1 MSLRVLQSDTF
12 EEVKLAVHG
21 LALGLSALM
30 CAYNAAA
37 WLQRR
42 QRHLAVN
49 ALTYA
54 GAIVLEQQHVAHHWR
69 AMRRL
74 QRTLPVAVTEPP
86 HLPER
91 PRHPQRPT
99 SEQRAA

>member
-1 MSLRVLQSDTF
+1 MHLRVLESETF
-12 EEVKLAVHG
+12 EGIKLGVHG

-49 ALTYA
+49 TLVYA

-69 AMRRL
+69 TLRRL
-74 QRTLPVAVTEPP
+74 DRVTTPSPVPKPIPAPSEP
-86 HLPER
+86 R
-91 PRHPQRPT
+91 
-99 SEQRAA
+99 RAA

>member
-12 EEVKLAVHG
+12 EELKLGVHG
-21 LALGLSALM
+21 LALGLSAVM
-30 CAYNAAA
+30 CLYNAAA

-74 QRTLPVAVTEPP
+74 QRTRPDAVTGPP

-91 PRHPQRPT
+91 PHHPQRPT
-99 SEQRAA
+99 SERRAA